1 MVGHHVIVVWQSERL
16 RQGKAV
22 FLILVINGKQR
33 RKTVHL
39 TQTVLWLFA
48 LGIAE
53 AQVGINV
60 EDVFA
65 HVHFHAGI
73 VLAEVIA
80 QKDTLVVSMVIGYGI
95 LCRFAATAHTEHI
108 VLG

>member
-73 VLAEVIA
+73 VLAEVI
-80 QKDTLVVSMVIGYGI
+80 VVSMVIGYGI